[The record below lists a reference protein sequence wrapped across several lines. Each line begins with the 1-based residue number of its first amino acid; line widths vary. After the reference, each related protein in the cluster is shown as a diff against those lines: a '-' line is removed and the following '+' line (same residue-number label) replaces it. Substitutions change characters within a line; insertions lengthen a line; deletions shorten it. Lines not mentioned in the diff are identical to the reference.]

1 MTTIRTPRPR
11 TPHQYE
17 DYTLGEHPAAGQVSC
32 ELVIVGKWVT
42 TLILVRTRAMRLGG
56 GGAGSYHSALVQQLH
71 QSSNVESIP
80 G

>member
-32 ELVIVGKWVT
+32 EL
-42 TLILVRTRAMRLGG
+42 
-56 GGAGSYHSALVQQLH
+56 
-71 QSSNVESIP
+71 
-80 G
+80 